1 MSDSAGGQKIGGTVG
16 GVGGAAVGTYFGGPV
31 GGAVGGIA
39 GNFLGSAIG
48 GGIGSLFGGSTANA
62 QQAQAL
68 ADEKAQRDRLTA
80 IANGTGPSVA
90 GLQLGQGLEQIQ
102 RQTGSEAAGTR
113 GEGGVLARYGTMQA
127 GANADA
133 ATNQAAAI
141 ARAQEIANAN
151 QQLTSLSG
159 GTLGQLTSAN
169 TAANALQAQQQ
180 NLYLG
185 TGLKAISD
193 AGASKVSTAPPA
205 PTSGGNSGGSLNFTA
220 PSPDDEDGLAT
231 LAA

>member
-1 MSDSAGGQKIGGTVG
+1 MSDSAGGQKIGGTIG
-16 GVGGAAVGTYFGGPV
+16 GVGGAAVGTYYGGPI
-31 GGAVGGIA
+31 GGAVGGVV
-39 GNFLGSAIG
+39 GNFLGGAIG
-48 GGIGSLFGGSTANA
+48 GGIGSLFGGGGASA
-62 QQAQAL
+62 QQQQAL
-68 ADEKAQRDRLTA
+68 KDEQAQRDRLTA
-80 IANGTGPSVA
+80 IASGQGPSVA
-90 GLQLGQGLEQIQ
+90 GLQLGQGLQQIQ
-102 RQTGSEAAGTR
+102 RQVGSEAAGTT

-141 ARAQEIANAN
+141 ARAQEIASAN
-151 QQLTSLSG
+151 QQLSGLAG
-159 GTLGQLTSAN
+159 GTLGTLTSAN

-185 TGLKAISD
+185 AGLRAVSD

-205 PTSGGNSGGSLNFTA
+205 APAGNSGGSLNFT
-220 PSPDDEDGLAT
+220 PPEDEDGVAT